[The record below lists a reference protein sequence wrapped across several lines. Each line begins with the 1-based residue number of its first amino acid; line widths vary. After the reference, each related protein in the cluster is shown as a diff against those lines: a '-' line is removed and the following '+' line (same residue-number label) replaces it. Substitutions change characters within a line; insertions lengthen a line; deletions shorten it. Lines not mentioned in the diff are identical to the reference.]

1 MSCDDFRLML
11 EEARE
16 GAAPEALGRHLEV
29 CAECRTFAEDWRG
42 LSEAFRAA
50 AEPIPEPSF
59 GFTERLLRRLAT
71 TSGAERA
78 AIEFIERVGR
88 RVAFATLFL
97 AMVTLLALGLPSTGP
112 VREPSGAEM
121 MAQAYQVSNSSGIV
135 FADDTWMSQAGRPVG
150 QNEEP
155 APSQK

>member
-1 MSCDDFRLML
+1 MDTGKIIRDHKKLIIIL
-11 EEARE
+11 AI
-16 GAAPEALGRHLEV
+16 
-29 CAECRTFAEDWRG
+29 
-42 LSEAFRAA
+42 AA
-50 AEPIPEPSF
+50 A
-59 GFTERLLRRLAT
+59 
-71 TSGAERA
+71 
-78 AIEFIERVGR
+78 
-88 RVAFATLFL
+88 